1 MVLGNSHALF
11 LWSIGDISEPGNFN
25 MDLSCQ
31 PMGPFCVCVFFFF
44 PNKSM
49 QEDLLGDSLPVKDL
63 TNGFIKLI
71 PRAAL
76 SHLESDDL
84 FWLGQKC
91 QILKNRDVTKLYY
104 C

>member
-1 MVLGNSHALF
+1 MLYSFGLLVTFKSLGISIWICHVNQRDLF
-11 LWSIGDISEPGNFN
+11 VSA
-25 MDLSCQ
+25 
-31 PMGPFCVCVFFFF
+31 CVFFFPFF

-63 TNGFIKLI
+63 TNGFTKLI
-71 PRAAL
+71 SRAAL

>member
-1 MVLGNSHALF
+1 MLYSFGLLVTFQSLGISIRICHVNQWDLF
-11 LWSIGDISEPGNFN
+11 VSVF
-25 MDLSCQ
+25 
-31 PMGPFCVCVFFFF
+31 FFFF

>member
-1 MVLGNSHALF
+1 MLYSFGLLVTFKSLGISIWICHVNQRDLF
-11 LWSIGDISEPGNFN
+11 VS
-25 MDLSCQ
+25 M
-31 PMGPFCVCVFFFF
+31 CVFFFPFF

-63 TNGFIKLI
+63 TNGFTKLI